1 VRRRELDPMPRF
13 WVLLGSYC
21 LEMTMTREVSFLLI
35 LRNGSAEEMSSLN
48 LGGLQGREWRI
59 QD

>member
-1 VRRRELDPMPRF
+1 MPRF

-48 LGGLQGREWRI
+48 LGGLQGRREWRI